1 MSLDYAFVVV
11 GAKAPDRLVMRVH
24 RGEVPDDL
32 LTTQA
37 AELHVTIEGTTRVW
51 AADVVLQ
58 AEDVV
63 ELVHVFTEDGSDVP
77 EPGVLRVAPVIY
89 TAAGRRRAR
98 GRLLP
103 AFAEP

>member
-11 GAKAPDRLVMRVH
+11 GAKAPDRLVIRVR
-24 RGEVPDDL
+24 RGEVADDL

-37 AELHVTIEGTTRVW
+37 AELLVTSDGSTRVW
-51 AADVVLQ
+51 TADVVLL

-63 ELVHVFTEDGSDVP
+63 ELVHVFADDGSDVP